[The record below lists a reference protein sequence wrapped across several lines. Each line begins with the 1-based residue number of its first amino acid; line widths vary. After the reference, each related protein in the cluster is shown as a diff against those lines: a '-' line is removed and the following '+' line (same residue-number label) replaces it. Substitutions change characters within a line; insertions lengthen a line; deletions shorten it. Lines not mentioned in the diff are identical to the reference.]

1 MNHENAA
8 RIDQPRLTTHEH
20 EIARAETR
28 PPGRNS
34 RPESEIRPND
44 AASRIARARSAARRP
59 EPDFGAVGLCLE
71 RGGKTVGQAGIDTP
85 FRAPPFHPGPLP
97 DPSLPPRLFAPNQY
111 CR

>member
-8 RIDQPRLTTHEH
+8 RIDEARLAAHEH

-44 AASRIARARSAARRP
+44 AASRIARARIAARRP
-59 EPDFGAVGLCLE
+59 EPDFGDVGICLE

-85 FRAPPFHPGPLP
+85 FREQ
-97 DPSLPPRLFAPNQY
+97 DRKSTRLTSSH
-111 CR
+111 